1 MWSDWLHPSH
11 TTTAIGVWI
20 VAHKQTTV
28 SAILKSGDWFDC
40 KERGRESV
48 SEEKEAGSHTPCLK
62 CIEETHKSALN
73 TLPNNIDRVRAR
85 ELPVHLSPNH
95 CNYRI
100 SLCILL

>member
-40 KERGRESV
+40 KERERERKRGRESV
-48 SEEKEAGSHTPCLK
+48 SEKKEAGSHT
-62 CIEETHKSALN
+62 
-73 TLPNNIDRVRAR
+73 
-85 ELPVHLSPNH
+85 
-95 CNYRI
+95 
-100 SLCILL
+100 LLA